1 MWGCLAKVMP
11 PEPKRRKLASRKCD
25 CVFIGYTCNSS
36 FYRFLVV
43 KSDILESYT
52 IIESENAIF
61 FKHVFPLKN
70 KEKELHDS
78 VEISNDFV
86 DDVQEIR
93 SKRARK
99 EKDYSNDFLAYVVE
113 DEPISHYDAIKSVDA
128 PFWLEAI
135 NNELES
141 IMSIH
146 TWELVELPPKV
157 KPIGCKWVFKRKLKP
172 DGTIDKFK
180 ARLVAKGYKQI

>member
-1 MWGCLAKVMP
+1 MLISYA
-11 PEPKRRKLASRKCD
+11 
-25 CVFIGYTCNSS
+25 CNSS
-36 FYRFLVV
+36 CYRFLVI
-43 KSDILESYT
+43 KSDIFVSYT

-61 FKHVFPLKN
+61 FEHVFPLKN
-70 KEKELHDS
+70 KEKVLHDS
-78 VEISNDFV
+78 IEISNDFV

-93 SKRARK
+93 RSKRARK
-99 EKDYSNDFLAYVVE
+99 EKDYGNDFLAYVVE
-113 DEPISHYDAIKSVDA
+113 DEPVSYYDAIKSVDA

-141 IMSIH
+141 IMSNH
-146 TWELVELPPKV
+146 TWELVKLPSKV
-157 KPIGCKWVFKRKLKP
+157 KPIGRKWVFKKKLKP

>member
-1 MWGCLAKVMP
+1 MLSK
-11 PEPKRRKLASRKCD
+11 PKRKKLGSRTCH
-25 CVFIGYTCNSS
+25 CLFIGYACNSS
-36 FYRFLVV
+36 CYRFLVI

-61 FKHVFPLKN
+61 FEHVFPLKN

-78 VEISNDFV
+78 IEISTDFV

-93 SKRARK
+93 SKQARK
-99 EKDYSNDFLAYVVE
+99 EKDYGDYFLAYVVE
-113 DEPISHYDAIKSVDA
+113 DEPISYYDAIKSVNA

-180 ARLVAKGYKQI
+180 ARLVF